1 MLLYIFLWSL
11 LLVIPGIIKGYSY
24 ALVPYLLRD
33 NKKLEYNDV
42 ITKSRK
48 LMDGHK
54 FNLFVLD
61 LSFLGWAI
69 LALLSFG
76 IGFFWLIP
84 YIETT
89 RAAFYEDLMK
99 DAK

>member
-1 MLLYIFLWSL
+1 MGLYVVLWSL
-11 LLVIPGIIKGYSY
+11 LLVIPGIIKSYSY
-24 ALVPYLLRD
+24 ALVPYLLKD

-54 FNLFVLD
+54 FDLFVLD

-69 LALLSFG
+69 LACLTFG
-76 IGFFWLIP
+76 IGFLWFVP
-84 YIETT
+84 YLQTT

-99 DAK
+99 NVK